1 MTSCPW
7 PVIPRA
13 LPDHRQCRHPGT
25 LVKKS
30 KQAFFGYRGHAAVD
44 SEDGY
49 VEHVQVHPAN
59 EAEIKKLPQIIE
71 ALSPGVEA
79 VLADKGYGSKANR
92 QWLKERGIGDLI
104 QHKGSAGKPVHP
116 AFKAFNQKIGSIR
129 FKVEQAFG
137 TMKRRFHL
145 ARARCFGAAKV
156 QAHVLGGTGDELA
169 EGPSQAQTNG
179 VCGGRCALSG
189 ANGAAKEA
197 SKQKAGPA
205 GAENVAQ
212 SQWQ

>member
-1 MTSCPW
+1 M
-7 PVIPRA
+7 
-13 LPDHRQCRHPGT
+13 
-25 LVKKS
+25 
-30 KQAFFGYRGHAAVD
+30 
-44 SEDGY
+44 
-49 VEHVQVHPAN
+49 
-59 EAEIKKLPQIIE
+59 
-71 ALSPGVEA
+71 
-79 VLADKGYGSKANR
+79 
-92 QWLKERGIGDLI
+92 DLI

-145 ARARCFGAAKV
+145 ARARYFGAAKV

-212 SQWQ
+212 IQWQ